1 MFVEKKL
8 KKFIFTNVCAMI
20 GLSCYILADTF
31 FISIAEGTAGITTL
45 NLAMPIYNLMF
56 AIGSMIGIGSA
67 TRYGFH
73 KAKKSK
79 ETDLFFSNAVFFTV
93 LISVVFMALG
103 IFCPRQVMEVMGA
116 DENIAE
122 LGKSYIRIAL
132 IFAPCFML
140 NYSFTAFVRNDSAP
154 TLAMIA
160 TFVSSFSN
168 IVLDYVFMFPLKM
181 GMTGAALAT
190 GISPV
195 ISITICMV
203 HFFSS
208 KNTIRFCV
216 CVPSIKRL
224 IQCCQLGIVAF
235 VTEISTGIT
244 TTIFNFIVLRLAG
257 NIGVAAY
264 GVIVNVALVCI
275 YIFNGVSQG
284 LQPLAS
290 EAHGK
295 NRKAEEN
302 RILKQSLG
310 IGMILAVIIV
320 GLVQI
325 FANQCVAIFNSEH
338 STELAYY
345 AVKGLRLYI
354 LGFFFASVN
363 IITAGFLSAT
373 DCAKSSSVIA
383 IMRGFVAITVVVILL
398 SSLMGILGVWMAFPV
413 AELFTFMITCIVLY
427 RRKSKEAGGITH
439 RRL

>member
-1 MFVEKKL
+1 MSVEKKL
-8 KKFIFTNVCAMI
+8 KKFILTNVCAMV

-31 FISIAEGTAGITTL
+31 FISIAEGTDGITTL

-79 ETDLFFSNAVFFTV
+79 ETDLFFSNAVFFTI

-103 IFCPRQVMEVMGA
+103 IFFPRQVMEVMGA
-116 DENIAE
+116 DEHIAE

-132 IFAPCFML
+132 VFAPCFML

-168 IVLDYVFMFPLKM
+168 IVLDYVFMFPMKM

-195 ISITICMV
+195 ISITICMT
-203 HFFSS
+203 HFLSS
-208 KNTIRFCV
+208 KNTIRFCFRM
-216 CVPSIKRL
+216 PSLRRL

-235 VTEISTGIT
+235 VTEISSGVT

-264 GVIVNVALVCI
+264 GVIVNVAMVCI

-295 NRKAEEN
+295 NRKEEES
-302 RILKQSLG
+302 RILKQSLSIG
-310 IGMILAVIIV
+310 ILLAVVIV
-320 GLVQI
+320 ALVQI
-325 FANQCVAIFNSEH
+325 FVKQCVAIFNSEG
-338 STELAYY
+338 SPELAYY
-345 AVKGLRLYI
+345 AVEGLRLYI
-354 LGFFFASVN
+354 VGFFFASVN
-363 IITAGFLSAT
+363 IIVAGFLSAT
-373 DCAKSSSVIA
+373 DCARSSSVIA
-383 IMRGFVAITVVVILL
+383 IMRGLVAITVVVILL
-398 SSLMGILGVWMAFPV
+398 SRLLGILGVWLAFPV
-413 AELFTFMITCIVLY
+413 AELLTLLVTCIVLY
-427 RRKSKEAGGITH
+427 RRKKEGGGWH
-439 RRL
+439 HP